1 MQGTGYYDIEDVTNK
16 WLFMAVTYNGKK
28 KKVRLKNF
36 FDSSNT
42 IATKFKEVDESNFTR
57 NASGKLLIGNG
68 RGWGINDFYYRGLM
82 DEVRVYTR
90 ALSEDEIDTIYNI
103 EDTEPPVPGG
113 MQNNDLKWNFAKD
126 DHSEPSELK
135 YLVVKHTDDRI
146 TTPETALRNGTIL
159 MDWTYT
165 NTHTVSGSGFFVT
178 VLVKDKAGNI
188 SSYGVISK

>member
-1 MQGTGYYDIEDVTNK
+1 
-16 WLFMAVTYNGKK
+16 
-28 KKVRLKNF
+28 
-36 FDSSNT
+36 
-42 IATKFKEVDESNFTR
+42 
-57 NASGKLLIGNG
+57 
-68 RGWGINDFYYRGLM
+68 M

-146 TTPETALRNGTIL
+146 TTPETALRNGIIL
-159 MDWTYT
+159 MDWTNT
-165 NTHTVSGSGFFVT
+165 NTFAVFKSSSIKYKHLLIRIHHLFFMN
-178 VLVKDKAGNI
+178 DI
-188 SSYGVISK
+188 C

>member
-1 MQGTGYYDIEDVTNK
+1 
-16 WLFMAVTYNGKK
+16 
-28 KKVRLKNF
+28 
-36 FDSSNT
+36 
-42 IATKFKEVDESNFTR
+42 
-57 NASGKLLIGNG
+57 
-68 RGWGINDFYYRGLM
+68 M

-159 MDWTYT
+159 MDWTYAT
-165 NTHTVSGSGFFVT
+165 TYTCRCKYKIRWLSSIFFFG
-178 VLVKDKAGNI
+178 L
-188 SSYGVISK
+188 